1 MTDNDD
7 RIKLEASWKE
17 VLREEFDKPYMKQ
30 LGEFL
35 RQEKAAGKVIF
46 PPGPLIFNA
55 LNTTPL
61 ENVKVVIIGQDP
73 YHGPGQAHGLCFSV
87 QPGVPT
93 PPSLQNIYK
102 ELNRDL
108 NIPIPNNGY
117 LQRWAE
123 QGVLL
128 FNTSLTVEQAK
139 AGSHANAGWQ
149 PFTDRVIEV
158 VNERCERLVFLLWG
172 SHAQSKQK
180 LIDPQRHLILK
191 SAHPSPLSA
200 YRGFLGNG
208 HFSRTNKFL
217 EQNGKTPAAGPLKA
231 AVAQLF
237 TWWAPLCASDRARK
251 KKPARG
257 GLENATHPVWRRGS
271 ISLRASSSSGSTA
284 RRGTAPAIASVPA
297 RR

>member
-1 MTDNDD
+1 MTNED

-17 VLREEFDKPYMKQ
+17 ALHEEFDKPYMKQ

-35 RQEKAAGKVIF
+35 RAEKAAGKVIF

-61 ENVKVVIIGQDP
+61 ERIKVVIIGQDP

-102 ELNRDL
+102 ELQRDL
-108 NIPIPNNGY
+108 NLPIPNHGY
-117 LQRWAE
+117 LQHWAE

-128 FNTSLTVEQAK
+128 LNTSLTVEQAN
-139 AGSHANAGWQ
+139 AGSHAKAGWQ
-149 PFTDRVIEV
+149 PFTDRIIEV
-158 VNERCERLVFLLWG
+158 VSERCENLVFLLWG

-180 LIDPQRHLILK
+180 LIDPQKHLVLK

-217 EQNGKTPAAGPLKA
+217 EQHGLTPIDWSLP
-231 AVAQLF
+231 
-237 TWWAPLCASDRARK
+237 
-251 KKPARG
+251 
-257 GLENATHPVWRRGS
+257 PV
-271 ISLRASSSSGSTA
+271 
-284 RRGTAPAIASVPA
+284 
-297 RR
+297 